1 MLAKKTL
8 AAALQEN
15 KEVVGGLIPE
25 VTTERNGLMRYDTF
39 KSMKFIVP
47 KTTSDSAGNVAKFT
61 LGGKFVALISCTKNH
76 GGGGAIIA
84 ITEMEFATKR
94 VSAQY
99 VCNSM
104 TDVELYKDGEY
115 NFYITGLNNYSEVSG
130 LALCGDIESISAVQS
145 LPEGV
150 SKVNIT

>member
-1 MLAKKTL
+1 MPVS
-8 AAALQEN
+8 QGVFG
-15 KEVVGGLIPE
+15 VVGGLIPE
-25 VTTERNGLMRYDTF
+25 VTTERNGLMRYDVF
-39 KSMKFIVP
+39 KSIKFVAP
-47 KTTSDSAGNVAKFT
+47 KATSESVGNVAKFT

-104 TDVELYKDGEY
+104 INVELYKDEEY

-130 LALCGDIESISAVQS
+130 LALCGDIESISTVQS
-145 LPEGV
+145 LPGGV

>member
-1 MLAKKTL
+1 
-8 AAALQEN
+8 
-15 KEVVGGLIPE
+15 
-25 VTTERNGLMRYDTF
+25 MRYDVF
-39 KSMKFIVP
+39 KSIKFVAP
-47 KTTSDSAGNVAKFT
+47 KATSESVGNVAKFT

-104 TDVELYKDGEY
+104 INVELYKDEEY

-130 LALCGDIESISAVQS
+130 LALCGDIESISTVQS
-145 LPEGV
+145 LPGGV